1 MKSLHFY
8 SSQPIAYP
16 QKGRE
21 ILPKAKG
28 YYRVFFLRGPPPPG
42 AVASRPPGGA
52 LAGRARSWR
61 VGHVR
66 RGVVPAR
73 GGRGLGARK
82 VT

>member
-28 YYRVFFLRGPPPPG
+28 YYRGFFLRGPPPP
-42 AVASRPPGGA
+42 ALSPPGRQA
-52 LAGRARSWR
+52 APS
-61 VGHVR
+61 
-66 RGVVPAR
+66 R
-73 GGRGLGARK
+73 GGHGA
-82 VT
+82 